1 MKHPLHEEALW
12 AANQTR
18 KGRGP
23 EDSALLFVSWNAL
36 DAQLDALQLAWGH
49 SRINHAV
56 AIKSQPHQAV
66 LKHIVGR
73 GFGLEAAT
81 VEEVWLA
88 RAAGCPSERIVFDS
102 PVKRVHE
109 IADCAQNNPGLLV
122 NANSIEELKR
132 LLPFAGKLR
141 IGLRINPMV
150 RNRRSLGLPG

>member
-18 KGRGP
+18 KGRSP

-56 AIKSQPHQAV
+56 AIKSQPHQSV

-81 VEEVWLA
+81 IEEVWLA

-102 PVKRVHE
+102 PVKR
-109 IADCAQNNPGLLV
+109 A
-122 NANSIEELKR
+122 
-132 LLPFAGKLR
+132 
-141 IGLRINPMV
+141 
-150 RNRRSLGLPG
+150 SLTIDIPDI

>member
-18 KGRGP
+18 KGRSP

-56 AIKSQPHQAV
+56 AIKSQPHLSV

-81 VEEVWLA
+81 IDGASRW
-88 RAAGCPSERIVFDS
+88 
-102 PVKRVHE
+102 
-109 IADCAQNNPGLLV
+109 Q
-122 NANSIEELKR
+122 
-132 LLPFAGKLR
+132 KLR
-141 IGLRINPMV
+141 YVTIPHLMPLFVFITLIHLMDAYPV
-150 RNRRSLGLPG
+150 F